1 MNHVY
6 TLNPLSS
13 SPGGG
18 GGGGLHINED
28 GGLILEGVLFYL
40 ETMMV
45 SVVRKELEA
54 QVQEV

>member
-6 TLNPLSS
+6 TLNPL
-13 SPGGG
+13 GGG
-18 GGGGLHINED
+18 GVWGGGLNINED

-54 QVQEV
+54 HVQEV

>member
-13 SPGGG
+13 SPRGV
-18 GGGGLHINED
+18 GLHINED
-28 GGLILEGVLFYL
+28 GGLILEGVLFSL

-54 QVQEV
+54 QVQEG